1 VLQGRIKN
9 CRVLNLIV
17 QSSAFIGNFVREMKS
32 DQSVPLSEA
41 LERSSDPSDWQE
53 FQSLG
58 YSEYYIFFVGAPET
72 ESDRRHWRACR
83 LKEQLE
89 TEFLAKLAA
98 GSLQASGLVWPISL
112 NAKRRT
118 IPAARWHMLT
128 PDFTTSEATGGGL
141 RIVDIR
147 VQETPARSRSPRPQ
161 RVEEPRAH
169 RSLAKLRT
177 ELRRWLQ
184 QEARARGQSW
194 QKKHYCTAARA
205 RFGDRLTNNLFNEVW
220 RSAALPEALRRPGL
234 RKADE
239 HLAGSSPQA

>member
-1 VLQGRIKN
+1 
-9 CRVLNLIV
+9 
-17 QSSAFIGNFVREMKS
+17 MKS

-41 LERSSDPSDWQE
+41 LERFSDPSDWQG

-58 YSEYYIFFVGAPET
+58 YSEYYIFFVDAPET
-72 ESDRRHWRACR
+72 ESDRRYRRACR

-98 GSLQASGLVWPISL
+98 GSLQASGLVWPIGL

-118 IPAARWHMLT
+118 IPAARWPMLT
-128 PDFTTSEATGGGL
+128 PDFANSEATGGGL

-147 VQETPARSRSPRPQ
+147 VQEAQPARSRPPRPH
-161 RVEEPRAH
+161 RADAPREH

-184 QEARARGQSW
+184 REARARGMSW
-194 QKKHYCTAARA
+194 QKKHYCSAART

-220 RSAALPEALRRPGL
+220 RSADLPQALRRPGL
-234 RKADE
+234 RKVDE
-239 HLAGSSPQA
+239 HLADSSPQA